1 MSLGL
6 IVANLQHPSG
16 RAKFHLWRPAPYFI
30 CKSCPALLTLGIK
43 TAIIIALG
51 GALGS
56 LSRYGAQSYVLKLY
70 PFTFPLGTFLVN
82 VSGCLLIGL
91 FYALSE
97 KGNLISPEWR
107 LFLTTGF
114 CGGYTTFSTFAY
126 ENANLMRSSDFLY
139 VGLYTIG
146 SVVLGIAAVF
156 LGIFIIRA
164 I

>member
-1 MSLGL
+1 M
-6 IVANLQHPSG
+6 
-16 RAKFHLWRPAPYFI
+16 
-30 CKSCPALLTLGIK
+30 K

-56 LSRYGAQSYVLKLY
+56 LSRYGVQTFILKLY

-82 VSGCLLIGL
+82 ISGCLLIGL

-97 KGNLISPEWR
+97 KGNLLTPEWR

-114 CGGYTTFSTFAY
+114 CGGYTTFSSFAY
-126 ENANLMRSSDFLY
+126 ENVILIRGSDFLY
-139 VGLYTIG
+139 VALYSIG

-156 LGIFIIRA
+156 LGIFLVRSF
-164 I
+164 